1 MLEDNKI
8 GAKRVLCP
16 KTDKFKNSGSFKF
29 NCTGKVNDE
38 SVMNLIME
46 PSINDENATS
56 YSQFWY
62 LFIALAISWIGMAV
76 VVSVGDAICFDL
88 LGKRSELY
96 GNQRLWG
103 AVGFGIFNLLA
114 GFSVDLIS
122 GNQPIKNYSVIYYLM
137 AAALLPNTLVSS
149 CLEVRRTSFR
159 FFIRFNQTILFH
171 HFQFKPNK
179 FSSNIIKDIGKL
191 FKSARVVIFF
201 LWCVAVGLCTAITWN
216 FLFWYLEDLADQ
228 KGE

>member
-38 SVMNLIME
+38 NVMNLIME

-149 CLEVRRTSFR
+149 CLEVRRTEPPSDFL
-159 FFIRFNQTILFH
+159 FDSIKHFYFII
-171 HFQFKPNK
+171 
-179 FSSNIIKDIGKL
+179 FSSNQINSLPTLSKTL
-191 FKSARVVIFF
+191 E
-201 LWCVAVGLCTAITWN
+201 N
-216 FLFWYLEDLADQ
+216 YLNQRESLYSSFGVFQ
-228 KGE
+228 SVYVQQ

>member
-1 MLEDNKI
+1 MLGDNKI

-149 CLEVRRTSFR
+149 CLEVRRTSLR
-159 FFIRFNQTILFH
+159 FVIQFNQ
-171 HFQFKPNK
+171 HFYFII
-179 FSSNIIKDIGKL
+179 FSSNQINSLPTLSKTL
-191 FKSARVVIFF
+191 E
-201 LWCVAVGLCTAITWN
+201 N
-216 FLFWYLEDLADQ
+216 YLNQRESLYSSFGVLQ
-228 KGE
+228 SVYVRQ